1 MGEQI
6 QTVDTR
12 TSDYGIIKGYTLNMR
27 SDLNSY
33 VNYQTVNPRRP
44 VLKLG
49 VPMGSNDP
57 YVRVSKD
64 VAFLEDIPIYNK
76 VDSKPASSTAFIN
89 EYYTQDDDG
98 FYHANKNLMINCY
111 MTSGQYRAIS
121 FKIAKDE
128 VINDGVYLYQEA
140 GFSQSNVYTVTQW
153 LLPNGPYSS
162 TIYKTQLNFSSS
174 GVTRTSD
181 LNVSYTWDLYVG

>member
-1 MGEQI
+1 MQEQI
-6 QTVDTR
+6 DTVDNR
-12 TSDYGIIKGYTLNMR
+12 TSDYSIYKGQFNN
-27 SDLNSY
+27 LNSIVY
-33 VNYQTVNPRRP
+33 GFINNPPNPDSRRP
-44 VLKLG
+44 VLR
-49 VPMGSNDP
+49 VMGYGTDP
-57 YVRVSKD
+57 YLRVSKD

-76 VDSKPASSTAFIN
+76 VDNKPASSTAFMN

-140 GFSQSNVYTVTQW
+140 GFSQTNVYTVTQW